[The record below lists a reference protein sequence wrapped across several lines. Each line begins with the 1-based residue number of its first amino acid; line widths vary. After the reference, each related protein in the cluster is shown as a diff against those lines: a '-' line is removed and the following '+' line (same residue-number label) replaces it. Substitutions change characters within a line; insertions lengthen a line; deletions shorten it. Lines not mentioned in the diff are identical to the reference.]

1 MLTRVLLLVTVLTH
15 RSVQRNGGTWTLGTG
30 HSRCRGGRGRSP
42 VSGVGSVAAV
52 DWTDWSPPGLPGH
65 WSHSPH
71 QNCNDNKIML
81 KLCNNK
87 SHHIKTVMTTIN
99 QKNPQKNV
107 TMFMSKKSF
116 QNCNDKSLLTV
127 TKILLHLN
135 CNDKNNQAKTVIS
148 LRPNC
153 NNNKIMIKICK
164 CTRDGSSPS
173 FRVCVMLQ

>member
-71 QNCNDNKIML
+71 QNCNDN
-81 KLCNNK
+81 NK
-87 SHHIKTVMTTIN
+87 PYLNRKK
-99 QKNPQKNV
+99 KNTKNV

>member
-1 MLTRVLLLVTVLTH
+1 MDWCPIQGQWLSSVSIIKTIRMSTGLMCLMAQRKDLTLTYQIINVNVRIYKCWLEFTVGNNEYKTVLTH

-30 HSRCRGGRGRSP
+30 HSRCRGGTGRSL
-42 VSGVGSVAAV
+42 VSGVGSVVAV

-87 SHHIKTVMTTIN
+87 SHHIKTLTTIN
-99 QKNPQKNV
+99 HIKTEKKTTKNV

-116 QNCNDKSLLTV
+116 
-127 TKILLHLN
+127 
-135 CNDKNNQAKTVIS
+135 
-148 LRPNC
+148 
-153 NNNKIMIKICK
+153 
-164 CTRDGSSPS
+164 
-173 FRVCVMLQ
+173 